1 MSQLFYLKECSS
13 TNDEI
18 SKFLLYENSDFISLH
33 TFNQTKGRGQY
44 GNTWSSTAEK
54 NLAYTL
60 AVKTQNFTTTDFM
73 FNYYTAIVI
82 RDYLANLTEN
92 IVKIKW
98 PNDIILKNKKIVGI
112 LIEKKKIN
120 QNNYFIIG
128 AGFNILQDKF
138 DEISNAG
145 SLLTQTGKHFDLE
158 EFTLNLNEFLIERL
172 KNIPSDDEIMNIFN
186 NHLFRKDEISVFELN
201 KNRQN
206 GIIRNADKKGELWI
220 ELENDGLKPFYHKE
234 IKLLY

>member
-18 SKFLLYENSDFISLH
+18 EKFLLYGNSDFIAVH

-60 AVKTQNFTTTDFM
+60 AVKAENFTVSDFM
-73 FNYYTAIVI
+73 FNYYTAILI
-82 RDYLANLTEN
+82 RDFLANLTEN
-92 IVKIKW
+92 TVKIKW

-128 AGFNILQDKF
+128 AGFNILQENF
-138 DEISNAG
+138 DAISNAG
-145 SLLTQTGKHFDLE
+145 SLLTQTGKHFNLDK
-158 EFTLNLNEFLIERL
+158 FTLNLNEFLTENL
-172 KNIPSDDEIMNIFN
+172 KNIPSKDEILQRFN
-186 NHLFRKDEISVFELN
+186 ENLFRKDEISVFELN
-201 KNRQN
+201 EKRQN
-206 GIIRNADKKGELWI
+206 GIIKNADENGEIWI
-220 ELENDGLKPFYHKE
+220 ELENEGLKSFYHKE
-234 IKLLY
+234 VKLLY

>member
-1 MSQLFYLKECSS
+1 MAQLFYLKECSS
-13 TNDEI
+13 TNDEV
-18 SKFLLYENSDFISLH
+18 SKFLLYENSDFIALH

-60 AVKTQNFTTTDFM
+60 AVSIHHFTVTDFM

-82 RDYLANLTEN
+82 RDFLANLTETD
-92 IVKIKW
+92 VKIKW

-120 QNNYFIIG
+120 QKNYFIIG
-128 AGFNILQDKF
+128 AGFNILQEKF

-145 SLLTQTGKHFDLE
+145 SLLTQIGKKFDLDKLSE
-158 EFTLNLNEFLIERL
+158 DLHYFLIERL
-172 KNIPSDDEIMNIFN
+172 KNIPSEQSIMEQFN
-186 NHLFRKDEISVFELN
+186 QHLFRKDEISVFEID
-201 KNRQN
+201 KKRQN
-206 GIIRNADKKGELWI
+206 GIIKFSDEKGEIWI
-220 ELENDGLKPFYHKE
+220 ELEEGLRSFYHKQ

>member
-1 MSQLFYLKECSS
+1 MAQLFYLKECSS
-13 TNDEI
+13 TNDEV
-18 SKFLLYENSDFISLH
+18 SKFLLYENSDFIALH

-60 AVKTQNFTTTDFM
+60 AVSTHHFTVTDFM

-82 RDYLANLTEN
+82 RDFLANLTETD
-92 IVKIKW
+92 VKIKW

-120 QNNYFIIG
+120 QKNYFIIG
-128 AGFNILQDKF
+128 AGFNILQEKF

-145 SLLTQTGKHFDLE
+145 SLLTQIGKKFDLDKLSE
-158 EFTLNLNEFLIERL
+158 DLHYFLIERL
-172 KNIPSDDEIMNIFN
+172 KNIPSEQSIMEQFN
-186 NHLFRKDEISVFELN
+186 QHLFRKDEISVFEID
-201 KNRQN
+201 KKRQN
-206 GIIRNADKKGELWI
+206 GIIKFSDEKGEIWI
-220 ELENDGLKPFYHKE
+220 ELEEGLRSFYHKQ

>member
-1 MSQLFYLKECSS
+1 MSHLFHIKECSS

-18 SKFLLYENSDFISLH
+18 SKFLLYENSDFVALH
-33 TFNQTKGRGQY
+33 TFNQTGGRGQY
-44 GNTWSSTAEK
+44 GNTWSSAAEK

-60 AVKTQNFTTTDFM
+60 AVKTENFSLSDFL
-73 FNYYTAIVI
+73 FNYYTAILI
-82 RDYLANLTEN
+82 SDFLANLTEH

-120 QNNYFIIG
+120 KNNYFIIG
-128 AGFNILQDKF
+128 AGFNILQEKF

-145 SLLTQTGKHFDLE
+145 SILSQTGRYF
-158 EFTLNLNEFLIERL
+158 NLNEFTISLHDFMVERL
-172 KNIPSDDEIMNIFN
+172 KKIPSDQEILDDFN
-186 NHLFRKDEISVFELN
+186 TRLFRKNQVSVFERN
-201 KNRQN
+201 GERQN
-206 GIIRNADKKGELWI
+206 GIIKNADRNGEILI
-220 ELENDGLKPFYHKE
+220 ELENDGLQSFYHKE

>member
-18 SKFLLYENSDFISLH
+18 SKFLLYDDSDFISLH
-33 TFNQTKGRGQY
+33 TFHQTQGRGQY
-44 GNTWSSTAEK
+44 GNTWAATVGK

-60 AVKTQNFTTTDFM
+60 AVKTQNILVSDFM
-73 FNYYTAIVI
+73 FNYYTAIII
-82 RDYLANLTEN
+82 RDFLANLTEN
-92 IVKIKW
+92 GVKIKW

-128 AGFNILQDKF
+128 AGFNILQEKF

-145 SLLTQTGKHFDLE
+145 SLLTQTGKHFDLNE
-158 EFTLNLNEFLIERL
+158 LVLNLHDFLVEKL
-172 KNIPSDDEIMNIFN
+172 QNIPSEQEIMDSFN
-186 NHLFRKDEISVFELN
+186 AHLFRKDEISVFELD
-201 KNRQN
+201 KKRQN
-206 GIIRNADKKGELWI
+206 GIIRRADEKGELWI
-220 ELENDGLKPFYHKE
+220 ELEEGLRSFYHKE

>member
-18 SKFLLYENSDFISLH
+18 SKFLLYENSDFISLY

-54 NLAYTL
+54 NLAFTL
-60 AVKTQNFTTTDFM
+60 AVKTDHFTIPDFM

-82 RDYLANLTEN
+82 RDFLANLTEN

-120 QNNYFIIG
+120 QINYFIIG
-128 AGFNILQDKF
+128 AGFNILQEKF
-138 DEISNAG
+138 DDISNAG
-145 SLLTQTGKHFDLE
+145 SLLTLTGKHF
-158 EFTLNLNEFLIERL
+158 NLDKFAFNLTNYLTERL
-172 KNIPSDDEIMNIFN
+172 KNIPPEEEIMNSFN
-186 NHLFRKDEISVFELN
+186 ADLFRKDVISVFELN
-201 KNRQN
+201 EKRQN
-206 GIIRNADKKGELWI
+206 GIIRYADENGELWI
-220 ELENDGLKPFYHKE
+220 ELENGLQSFYHKE

>member
-54 NLAYTL
+54 NLAFTL
-60 AVKTQNFTTTDFM
+60 AVKTDHFTISDFM
-73 FNYYTAIVI
+73 LNYYTAIVI
-82 RDYLANLTEN
+82 RDFLANLTEN

-128 AGFNILQDKF
+128 AGFNILQEKF

-145 SLLTQTGKHFDLE
+145 SLLTLTGKHFNLD
-158 EFTLNLNEFLIERL
+158 EFALRLHNYLIERL
-172 KNIPSDDEIMNIFN
+172 KNIPSEEEIMELFN
-186 NHLFRKDEISVFELN
+186 NNLFRKDEISVFEID
-201 KNRQN
+201 KRRQN
-206 GIIRNADKKGELWI
+206 GIIRHADEKGELWI
-220 ELENDGLKPFYHKE
+220 ELEDGLQSFYHKE